1 MASTRTFNGRSV
13 LTTGQ
18 VAEIC
23 HVAPRTVSKW
33 FDAGRLGGYRIPGSR
48 DRRIPVEQL
57 LAFMQAHGMPADALD
72 GGTCRVL
79 IVDSA
84 PAAGRMVQD
93 LADSDRYDVRLAAT
107 EFEAGVTA
115 EQFAPHVIVLNVG
128 GDIDQAAR
136 TARNVR
142 ATGALQSATLIAVVA
157 DLTDASRQALARAGF
172 DACLQSPYSAAD
184 LVHAVEQ
191 ATDLIT

>member
-1 MASTRTFNGRSV
+1 MAATRTFNGRSV

-23 HVAPRTVSKW
+23 HVAARTVSKW

-72 GGTCRVL
+72 GGACRVL

-84 PAAGRMVQD
+84 PTARRTIQE
-93 LADSDRYDVRLAAT
+93 LAHSDRYDVRLAAT

-115 EQFAPHVIVLNVG
+115 EQFSPHVIVLTT
-128 GDIDQAAR
+128 GDDPGQAAQ
-136 TARNVR
+136 TVRNVR
-142 ATGALQSATLIAVVA
+142 ATPALQSATLIAVA
-157 DLTDASRQALARAGF
+157 PDLTDPARRALARAGF
-172 DACLQSPYSAAD
+172 DACLAAPYSPAE
-184 LVHAVEQ
+184 LVRAVER